1 MPIIDIDIVG
11 GATGLLAV
19 AAAPIAHRIGA
30 ALGAADGSVWVRL
43 SSLPST
49 HYAENGPT
57 PDPPPVFVRVL
68 ARIDDARSVALKAQ
82 QIAAAV
88 AAVVER
94 PRERVHVI
102 FEADTRGRVFFGGQP
117 DDA

>member
-11 GATGLLAV
+11 GATGLLDV

-30 ALGAADGSVWVRL
+30 ALGAVDGSVWVRL

-68 ARIDDARSVALKAQ
+68 ARIDDARSVALTAQ
-82 QIAAAV
+82 QIAAVV

-102 FEADTRGRVFFGGQP
+102 FEADAGGRVFFGGQTG
-117 DDA
+117 DA